1 MVYTGLKLEIQNE
14 VDSLFFSRTG
24 FLRSWEQQYACPE
37 GFNLGLPDLLEFEPF
52 PLSHQMSIAPYVELN
67 NFEDISGDLGLWD
80 FDQPPFRDNVIVPN
94 PTLIMTVHN
103 NHIIGQ
109 DENVGTGIYDP
120 SLPMNVTH
128 QMELSN
134 FDVTMDEK
142 RNGRYKSS
150 ALQLEEIQK
159 YFDVPITR
167 AAKELNVGLTIL
179 KKRCREL
186 NIMRWPHR
194 KIKSLKS
201 LIHNVKVCACFKTL
215 ELGLT
220 NEVEMLEEHKRMV
233 EKIPEME
240 LTERTKKLRQA
251 CFKANYKKRR
261 SMQQNI
267 A

>member
-14 VDSLFFSRTG
+14 VDSLFFQEQASFG
-24 FLRSWEQQYACPE
+24 SWEHQYAYPE

-52 PLSHQMSIAPYVELN
+52 SLSHQMSITPYVELN

-80 FDQPPFRDNVIVPN
+80 FDQPSFRDNVIVPN
-94 PTLIMTVHN
+94 PTPIMTVHN

-109 DENVGTGIYDP
+109 DENVGTGIYDS

-134 FDVTMDEK
+134 FDVTIDEK

-167 AAKELNVGLTIL
+167 AAKELNVGLTVL

-201 LIHNVKVCACFKTL
+201 LIHNVK

>member
-1 MVYTGLKLEIQNE
+1 MASTGLKLEIQNE
-14 VDSLFFSRTG
+14 VDCLFFEEPTTLG
-24 FLRSWEQQYACPE
+24 AWEQQFACTE
-37 GFNLGLPDLLEFEPF
+37 GYNLGAPGLLEFEPF
-52 PLSHQMSIAPYVELN
+52 PLPHQLCITSHVELN
-67 NFEDISGDLGLWD
+67 DFEDISSDLGLWD
-80 FDQPPFRDNVIVPN
+80 FDHPSFHNDVNIVNPN
-94 PTLIMTVHN
+94 PTTNIHN
-103 NHIIGQ
+103 NHAVGQNENIG
-109 DENVGTGIYDP
+109 TRMYDS
-120 SLPMNVTH
+120 SLPITSTH
-128 QMELSN
+128 QREFSN
-134 FDVTMDEK
+134 LNNNMDVVK

-159 YFDVPITR
+159 YFDLPITR
-167 AAKELNVGLTIL
+167 AAKELNVGLTVL

-201 LIHNVKVCACFKTL
+201 LIHNVK

-220 NEVEMLEEHKRMV
+220 NEIEMLEEHKRMV

-261 SMQQNI
+261 SMQQ
-267 A
+267 ATLS